1 MITKKNGA
9 KSNVGLRLYDKVN
22 TLLWQIH
29 ETVLR
34 NKWKDSGDNVLDMK
48 WFIFSVVESFYL

>member
-9 KSNVGLRLYDKVN
+9 KSNVGLRLYDEVN

-48 WFIFSVVESFYL
+48 WFIFSVVESF

>member
-9 KSNVGLRLYDKVN
+9 KSNVGLRLYDKIN

-29 ETVLR
+29 ETVSR
-34 NKWKDSGDNVLDMK
+34 SKWKDSGDNVLDMK
-48 WFIFSVVESFYL
+48 WFIFSVVESF

>member
-9 KSNVGLRLYDKVN
+9 KSHVGLRLYDKIN
-22 TLLWQIH
+22 ILLWQIH
-29 ETVLR
+29 ETVSR

-48 WFIFSVVESFYL
+48 WFIFSVVESF